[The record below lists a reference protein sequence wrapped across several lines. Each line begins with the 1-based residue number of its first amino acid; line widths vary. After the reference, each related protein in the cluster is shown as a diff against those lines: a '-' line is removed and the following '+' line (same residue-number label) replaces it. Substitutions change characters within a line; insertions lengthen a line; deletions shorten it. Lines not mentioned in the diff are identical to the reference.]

1 MSSADE
7 KLIALEFSPAELVS
21 LFTALSAAGI
31 AQPRM
36 AREYDWYALE
46 RRLQT
51 VLEAW
56 RKERRIETEGECRD

>member
-21 LFTALSAAGI
+21 LFTGLSAASI

-46 RRLQT
+46 RRLQA

-56 RKERRIETEGECRD
+56 RREQREKAEDECRD